1 MSPDG
6 STIIFSET
14 GEAVGANYSIF
25 MRKTDGSPA
34 IRLGDGGFGFLS
46 PDGKWVLSEDRS
58 PARLVLLPTGV
69 GEPRDLTDNKTDH
82 FNAGWLPDGKS
93 VFYSTAEPGH
103 GPRTYVLDIQGGTPR
118 AITPEGVSGGIVTPD
133 GKSLLAM
140 DPKRQRWLYPIA
152 GGEPQKFSVTLD
164 SDERVMGFSADGQNL
179 LVRTRAIPVKLTR
192 VNLETGKR
200 ELWREITPADPAGI
214 QSIASIR
221 VSADGKAYAY
231 SAGRVLSD
239 LYVVDG
245 LK

>member
-1 MSPDG
+1 
-6 STIIFSET
+6 
-14 GEAVGANYSIF
+14 
-25 MRKTDGSPA
+25 
-34 IRLGDGGFGFLS
+34 
-46 PDGKWVLSEDRS
+46 
-58 PARLVLLPTGV
+58 
-69 GEPRDLTDNKTDH
+69 
-82 FNAGWLPDGKS
+82 
-93 VFYSTAEPGH
+93 
-103 GPRTYVLDIQGGTPR
+103 
-118 AITPEGVSGGIVTPD
+118 
-133 GKSLLAM
+133 
-140 DPKRQRWLYPIA
+140 
-152 GGEPQKFSVTLD
+152 
-164 SDERVMGFSADGQNL
+164 MGFSADGQNL